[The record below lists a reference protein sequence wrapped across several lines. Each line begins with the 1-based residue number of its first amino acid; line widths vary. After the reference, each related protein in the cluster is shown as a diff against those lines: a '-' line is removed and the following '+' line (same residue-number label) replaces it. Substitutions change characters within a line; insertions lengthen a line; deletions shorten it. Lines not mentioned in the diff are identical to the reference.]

1 MTSDCGRHVAICTL
15 WLEPED
21 YPKLLGSADLGVSLH
36 TSTSGLDLPMKVL
49 DMYGC
54 GLPVCALGFACLPE
68 LVRDGENGRVFHTSE
83 ELAQLL
89 LALLAPTPEAARALS
104 RLTEGVAKTE
114 AGRPRWAQN
123 WDTAAAPLLVPSPAA
138 EPRPARSWLSLLLLL
153 LLLLAAPLVAL
164 LAAMAERWA
173 V

>member
-1 MTSDCGRHVAICTL
+1 
-15 WLEPED
+15 
-21 YPKLLGSADLGVSLH
+21 
-36 TSTSGLDLPMKVL
+36 
-49 DMYGC
+49 
-54 GLPVCALGFACLPE
+54 
-68 LVRDGENGRVFHTSE
+68 VFHTSE

-138 EPRPARSWLSLLLLL
+138 EPRAARSWLSLLLLL